1 MTTIR
6 SRDNPRVKR
15 WAKLSS
21 DAAFRRSEKRLIVEG
36 PHLVGEALAAR
47 IEPLALIVSESGL
60 ERTEIRRLLGKREP
74 VVLADRIFSAVADAD
89 NPPGIAAE
97 IRFPEKRVE
106 PAKPVA
112 FLEVIQ
118 DPANVGAIVR
128 SAAGFG
134 LGEVV
139 LDRACADPWSPKAL
153 RAGQGGHFK
162 LALRQVEDLGSALQE
177 FSGQLACTVVAE
189 GVTLR
194 AAPLSGRLGWILGA
208 EGGGVSE
215 ASARRAALRV
225 TIPMAGGSESLNVAA
240 AAAIC
245 FYEGFSRPGGE
256 CAARAGSS

>member
-1 MTTIR
+1 
-6 SRDNPRVKR
+6 VKR
-15 WAKLSS
+15 WAKLAS
-21 DAAFRRSEKRLIVEG
+21 DAAFRRREKRLIVEG
-36 PHLVGEALAAR
+36 PHLVAAALAAR

-60 ERTEIRRLLGKREP
+60 ERGEIRRLVGKRAP
-74 VVLADRIFSAVADAD
+74 VVLADRIFSAVADAE

-97 IRFPEKRVE
+97 IRVPEQSVE
-106 PAKPVA
+106 AAKPVA
-112 FLEVIQ
+112 FLEGIQ

-139 LDRACADPWSPKAL
+139 LDRACADPWSAKAL

-162 LALRQVEDLGSALQE
+162 LALRQVEDLGCALQE
-177 FSGQLACTVVAE
+177 FSGQLACTVVAA
-189 GVTLR
+189 GVPLR
-194 AAPLSGRLGWILGA
+194 RAPLAGRLGWILGA
-208 EGGGVSE
+208 EGRGVSE

-225 TIPMAGGSESLNVAA
+225 TIPMAPGSESLNVAA

-245 FYEGFSRPGGE
+245 FYEGFCRYGALTVASTPGGG